1 MKYILVIGDGMA
13 DHPLDTLGGRTPLEA
28 SKKDAIDALAR
39 HGILGS
45 VRNVPEGFAPGS
57 DTAIMSIFGCSPRK
71 YFFGRAP
78 LEAAASG
85 IRLAPGDACYRCNMV
100 TYADEDVPFEHKHI
114 ISHSAGSIEGRESD
128 ELVTMLFNHPDFR
141 PLAEQAG
148 MVIHK
153 GSSFRHLAVQSHVDI
168 KGIKLAPPHD
178 HLGEEIGPILPT
190 GCPNADVLRELM
202 RRAFDILD
210 QHPINVARRAAGKL
224 PANGVWFWAE
234 GTAAALPNFPEHYG
248 SDGGVVSA
256 VPLCHGI
263 GILTGLEAVTVP
275 TATGEWDTDYAAKV
289 AAALGVLKKHDFV
302 ALHLEG
308 PDEATH
314 NHDLEHKIYSI
325 ERLSADVVAP
335 VTEALRA
342 VIKFGFEEMNLNRIE
357 AQHETTNPASGRVM
371 EKVGMKKE
379 GVLRQRLRNKGKFVD
394 VALYSVLRGERSARM
409 RSRSE
414 CVSVLAIKGQPSL
427 SD

>member
-85 IRLAPGDACYRCNMV
+85 IKLAPGDACYRCNMV

-114 ISHSAGSIEGRESD
+114 LSHSAGSIEGRESD
-128 ELVTMLFNHPDFR
+128 ELVTMLFHHPDFR

-168 KGIKLAPPHD
+168 QGIRLAPPHD

-263 GILTGLEAVTVP
+263 GIL
-275 TATGEWDTDYAAKV
+275 
-289 AAALGVLKKHDFV
+289 
-302 ALHLEG
+302 EG

-342 VIKFGFEEMNLNRIE
+342 AGEDF
-357 AQHETTNPASGRVM
+357 
-371 EKVGMKKE
+371 
-379 GVLRQRLRNKGKFVD
+379 RL
-394 VALYSVLRGERSARM
+394 LL
-409 RSRSE
+409 
-414 CVSVLAIKGQPSL
+414 L
-427 SD
+427 SDHMTYMANGAHGADPVPFVLYDSRVTEGSGLPYSEANGRKGPYVDDGAELMDLLFELKKL

>member
-57 DTAIMSIFGCSPRK
+57 DTAIMSIFGCSPRR

-85 IRLAPGDACYRCNMV
+85 IKLAPGDACYRCNMV
-100 TYADEDVPFEHKHI
+100 TYADEDVPFELKHI
-114 ISHSAGSIEGRESD
+114 LSHSAGSIEGRESD

-168 KGIKLAPPHD
+168 KGIRLAPPHD

-190 GCPNADVLRELM
+190 GCPNADVLR
-202 RRAFDILD
+202 RRNYLPSRKMITQMKDSFWDIL
-210 QHPINVARRAAGKL
+210 
-224 PANGVWFWAE
+224 
-234 GTAAALPNFPEHYG
+234 
-248 SDGGVVSA
+248 
-256 VPLCHGI
+256 
-263 GILTGLEAVTVP
+263 
-275 TATGEWDTDYAAKV
+275 
-289 AAALGVLKKHDFV
+289 
-302 ALHLEG
+302 
-308 PDEATH
+308 
-314 NHDLEHKIYSI
+314 
-325 ERLSADVVAP
+325 
-335 VTEALRA
+335 
-342 VIKFGFEEMNLNRIE
+342 
-357 AQHETTNPASGRVM
+357 
-371 EKVGMKKE
+371 
-379 GVLRQRLRNKGKFVD
+379 
-394 VALYSVLRGERSARM
+394 
-409 RSRSE
+409 
-414 CVSVLAIKGQPSL
+414 
-427 SD
+427 

>member
-190 GCPNADVLRELM
+190 GCPNADVLRELEQ
-202 RRAFDILD
+202 RDYDDTHRA
-210 QHPINVARRAAGKL
+210 
-224 PANGVWFWAE
+224 
-234 GTAAALPNFPEHYG
+234 
-248 SDGGVVSA
+248 
-256 VPLCHGI
+256 
-263 GILTGLEAVTVP
+263 
-275 TATGEWDTDYAAKV
+275 
-289 AAALGVLKKHDFV
+289 
-302 ALHLEG
+302 
-308 PDEATH
+308 
-314 NHDLEHKIYSI
+314 
-325 ERLSADVVAP
+325 VAP
-335 VTEALRA
+335 LKAAPDA
-342 VIKFGFEEMNLNRIE
+342 VHIDTSDLTLDESIDAVCAAIRTRFG
-357 AQHETTNPASGRVM
+357 V
-371 EKVGMKKE
+371 E
-379 GVLRQRLRNKGKFVD
+379 GK
-394 VALYSVLRGERSARM
+394 A
-409 RSRSE
+409 
-414 CVSVLAIKGQPSL
+414 
-427 SD
+427 